1 MGNVGGGVGMKGD
14 RFYKTWGKS
23 RSVRLENFRYEAP
36 GVVYHVIIGSRD
48 KAALFVNE
56 KANKHVLQIA
66 EQACSIHRYEL
77 LAFCLMPDHLHLLVR
92 SQEGAVDLRFFVRA
106 MKSFCTRTL
115 GGRIWQKGFY
125 EHVMRT
131 GEDVKKTAEYII
143 NNPVRKGLVQ
153 RAEDYPWG
161 SIVAKW

>member
-1 MGNVGGGVGMKGD
+1 MKGN

-23 RSVRLENFRYEAP
+23 RSVRLKNFHYSAT
-36 GVVYHVIIGSRD
+36 GVVYHVIIGSKDR
-48 KAALFVNE
+48 AALFLEGNL
-56 KANKHVLQIA
+56 NKQVIDIA
-66 EQACSIHRYEL
+66 EQACSIHKYEL

-92 SQEGAVDLRFFVRA
+92 SQEGATGLRLFMRA
-106 MKSFCTRTL
+106 MKSFCTRTV
-115 GGRIWQKGFY
+115 GSKIWQKGFY

-153 RAEDYPWG
+153 RAEDYQWG
-161 SIVAKW
+161 GIVAKWQP